1 MHNSALRLIKN
12 KGTSIAFLIPAL
24 LFFTLFSWYPILRG
38 FLISFQQYAIRADIP
53 PQFVGWDNFRLVLND
68 PLFWI
73 AWKNVFYFV
82 FLGLVLG
89 YFVPIILAITMNEMR
104 HFRGY
109 FRIAFYLPAILPMVV
124 VAIMWRWFYDP
135 GTGLVNL
142 LLSYLHI
149 PTSQWLLS
157 EKTAMLSL
165 VIMATWQGAGA
176 TTIIYLAGLQGIPE
190 ELYEAAE
197 IDGASIKQ
205 RMFHITIP
213 QIRAVMLIMLLLQI
227 IGTFQVFGEPLIMTK
242 GGPNNAT
249 LTIMLLIYRYAF
261 TYVQFGAAAAISL
274 CLFIVLLMLTILY
287 FRLTKRFQVG

>member
-1 MHNSALRLIKN
+1 MNNPVLRVIRK

-38 FLISFQQYAIRADIP
+38 FIISFQQYAIRTDIP

-73 AWKNVFYFV
+73 AWRNVIYFV
-82 FLGLVLG
+82 VLGLILG
-89 YFVPIILAITMNEMR
+89 YFVPIILAIAMNEMR
-104 HFRGY
+104 HLRGY
-109 FRIAFYLPAILPMVV
+109 FRIAFYLPSILPMVV

-135 GTGLVNL
+135 GNGLVNL
-142 LLSYLHI
+142 ALNFLHL

-205 RMFHITIP
+205 RMIHITIP

-274 CLFIVLLMLTILY
+274 CLFIVLLGLTILY
-287 FRLTKRFQVG
+287 FRLTKRFQVE

>member
-1 MHNSALRLIKN
+1 MSSSAIRLVKKKWI
-12 KGTSIAFLIPAL
+12 SIFFLFPAL

-38 FLISFQQYAIRADIP
+38 FIISFQQYAIRTDIP
-53 PQFVGWDNFRLVLND
+53 PVFVGWDNFRLVLND

-73 AWKNVFYFV
+73 AWKNVIYFV

-89 YFVPIILAITMNEMR
+89 YFVPVFLAIAINEMR

-109 FRIAFYLPAILPMVV
+109 FRIAYYLPAILPMVV

-135 GTGLVNL
+135 GTGLANL
-142 LLSYLHI
+142 LLSYIYL
-149 PTSQWLLS
+149 PSSQWLLS

-165 VIMATWQGAGA
+165 VVMATWQGAGA
-176 TTIIYLAGLQGIPE
+176 TTIIYLAGLQGISE

-197 IDGASIKQ
+197 IDGASILQ
-205 RMFHITIP
+205 RMLKVTIP
-213 QIRAVMLIMLLLQI
+213 QIRPVMLIMLLLQI

-274 CLFIVLLMLTILY
+274 CLFIVLLILTFIY
-287 FRLTKRFQVG
+287 FQVTKRFQVE